1 MCKIIFFYP
10 FTSVLNKKGHELN
23 RFFFSFLNKL
33 PIMLYVSKILLLAN
47 IVYVGAGW
55 KKKKFRFG
63 ESFMHRS
70 SAYNSSP
77 CFEQTKVGF
86 REAYSEHALWGDF
99 MILSVALQGVWV
111 LKYCIVSL
119 LYSLNCL
126 HSE

>member
-1 MCKIIFFYP
+1 
-10 FTSVLNKKGHELN
+10 
-23 RFFFSFLNKL
+23 
-33 PIMLYVSKILLLAN
+33 MLYVSKILLLAN

-70 SAYNSSP
+70 SAYNSSYDTT
-77 CFEQTKVGF
+77 Q
-86 REAYSEHALWGDF
+86 F

-119 LYSLNCL
+119 LYNSSNCL